1 MRKKNIVCI
10 VQARTQSTRFP
21 EKILKNIRNLSLIEI
36 LIMRLKKS
44 KKINQLVLAT
54 TKNKS
59 DNILEKIARK
69 RKISFF
75 RGPSDD
81 VLKRYYLC
89 AKKFDADIV
98 VRITSDC
105 PLIDSKLMDNMIEK
119 FYELQNADYFSNTI
133 KRTFPDGLDIEIFT
147 FEALKKT
154 NKNCKNKKQR
164 EHVTPYLLNSKIF
177 KIKNLEYKKNLS
189 QLRWTLDERDDFDY
203 IKKIF
208 LNFENIYFSYEE
220 VIKLLK
226 KKPHLNKINSSLSL
240 ANYSD
245 LNKGQKVW
253 RRALGVI
260 PGGNMFFSKNPN
272 IFLPNFWP
280 TYFSKA
286 KGYKIWDLD
295 GKMLSDFSFMGVG
308 TNILGYAN
316 PEVNSFVMS
325 KLKQGNVS
333 TLNSIEDILLSE
345 KLIDIHP
352 WSEMVKL
359 CRTGADAAAIAIRI
373 SRAYNKKNKVI
384 VCGYH
389 GWHDWYLAAN
399 LKNKNNLDEHLI
411 AGIGAKGVL
420 KDLKNSTLQFSY
432 NDFNTLE
439 SLVNNNKDIT
449 ALIMEVKRNKKPKNN
464 FLKKVRNLTS
474 KKNITLI
481 FDECTS
487 GFRSTM
493 GGLHMYYDIEPDICL
508 FGKALGNGYP
518 INAVIG
524 KRDIMKVAEELFISS
539 TFWSEK
545 LGPSAALKTIEIMER
560 DKSYEYI
567 KLINAKVK
575 NIWKKTAKLHNIDIQ
590 IEGMDG
596 IPSFKFNY
604 KDNLA
609 FKTFLTQEML
619 KKNILA
625 TNSVYLS
632 ISHDERLI
640 SMYQEN
646 LDKIFRDIKKCIDEK
661 LNINDLLIGPISKPG
676 LRQRNYA

>member
-1 MRKKNIVCI
+1 MKKNIVCI

-21 EKILKNIRNLSLIEI
+21 KKILENIRNLSLIEI
-36 LIMRLKKS
+36 LILRLKKA
-44 KKINQLVLAT
+44 KKINKIVIAST
-54 TKNKS
+54 NKKS
-59 DNILEKIARK
+59 DNILEKIAK
-69 RKISFF
+69 KKKINFF
-75 RGPSDD
+75 RGPNDD

-89 AKKFDADIV
+89 AKKFNADIV
-98 VRITSDC
+98 IRITSDC
-105 PLIDSKLMDNMIEK
+105 PLIDTRLLDRMIKK
-119 FYELQNADYFSNTI
+119 FSEFKNVDYFSNTI

-147 FEALKKT
+147 FNALKKA

-164 EHVTPYLLNSKIF
+164 EHVTQYFLNNKF
-177 KIKNLEYKKNLS
+177 FNIKNLEHKKNLS
-189 QLRWTLDERDDFDY
+189 QLRWTLDEREDLNF

-208 LNFENIYFSYEE
+208 LNFKSIYFSYEE
-220 VIKLLK
+220 VLKLLK
-226 KKPHLNKINSSLSL
+226 KKPYLNKINSNLSIS
-240 ANYSD
+240 NHSE
-245 LNKGQKVW
+245 LNKGQKIW

-272 IFLPNFWP
+272 IFLPNYWP

-286 KGYKIWDLD
+286 KGYKIWDLN
-295 GKMLSDFSFMGVG
+295 GKIHNDFSFMGVG

-316 PEVNSFVMS
+316 SEVDSFVMS
-325 KLKQGNVS
+325 KLKKGNSS

-359 CRTGADAAAIAIRI
+359 CRTGADAASIAIRI
-373 SRAYNKKNKVI
+373 SRAYNNKNKVI

-389 GWHDWYLAAN
+389 GWHDWYLSAN

-411 AGIGAKGVL
+411 EGIGAKGVL

-432 NDFNTLE
+432 NDFESLE

-449 ALIMEVKRNKKPKNN
+449 ALIMEVRRNIDPTNN

-487 GFRSTM
+487 GFRSTL

-524 KRDIMKVAEELFISS
+524 KRDIMKVADELFISS

-545 LGPSAALKTIEIMER
+545 LGPSASLKTIEIMER
-560 DKSYEYI
+560 DKTYKYI
-567 KLINAKVK
+567 KSINLKVK
-575 NIWKKTAKLHNIDIQ
+575 NIWKKVAKLHSINIQ

-596 IPSFKFNY
+596 IPTFKF
-604 KDNLA
+604 KHKENLA

-619 KKNILA
+619 KKNFLA
-625 TNSVYLS
+625 TNTVYLS
-632 ISHDERLI
+632 ISHDEKLL
-640 SMYQEN
+640 SMYREN
-646 LDKIFRDIKKCIDEK
+646 LDKIFRNIKKCIDEE
-661 LNINDLLIGPISKPG
+661 LNINDLLMGPISKPG